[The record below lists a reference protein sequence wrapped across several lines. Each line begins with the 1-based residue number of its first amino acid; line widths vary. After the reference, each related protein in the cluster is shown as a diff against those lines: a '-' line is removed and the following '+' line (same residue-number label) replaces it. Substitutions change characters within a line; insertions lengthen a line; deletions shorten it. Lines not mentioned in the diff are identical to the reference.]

1 MLDPLGL
8 RTELFWVVPSKY
20 IFSRLETLPV
30 HPPYPGRGRRRKTF
44 HVQNFWEIFPFWP
57 QQSGNSEVIFWPVF
71 TLFASLIRK
80 SAAEDER
87 RSRQT
92 PVTALFSL
100 MHHGSFSLPSHT
112 RYNLESPA
120 WVRSDLGTQTEW
132 TNAAWKLVL
141 SQDQCRK
148 MLQPAL
154 DSSKL
159 RTQVCK
165 RKFCCAWHPRWLVE
179 DPLIHLN
186 KVQPFCKLWSSEN
199 TTAQVQQWRRIEN

>member
-120 WVRSDLGTQTEW
+120 WVRSDPVDKCWQRYPSCESRLLIYMQRAMYEITLTW
-132 TNAAWKLVL
+132 NTNRVNQCGMEVGVISGSM
-141 SQDQCRK
+141 SQDATTSAK
-148 MLQPAL
+148 
-154 DSSKL
+154 K
-159 RTQVCK
+159 
-165 RKFCCAWHPRWLVE
+165 W
-179 DPLIHLN
+179 IN
-186 KVQPFCKLWSSEN
+186 K
-199 TTAQVQQWRRIEN
+199 